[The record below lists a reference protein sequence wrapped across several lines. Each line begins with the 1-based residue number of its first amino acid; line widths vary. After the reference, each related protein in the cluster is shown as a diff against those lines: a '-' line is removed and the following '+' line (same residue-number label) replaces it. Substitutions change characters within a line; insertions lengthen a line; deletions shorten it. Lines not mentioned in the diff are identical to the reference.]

1 MEQSILIHFSL
12 IIAWI
17 RGWFVVVMYR
27 KNAQLHR
34 WSFDDI
40 ATVFRPRIEYRLSQ
54 SKVAL
59 FYPCVIITGKDF
71 SLVLLLSGSLAKCL
85 SICFSAVNTLC
96 FSVLNTL
103 CSSVVKNAGTF
114 ANIDKAIY
122 VNLSQIIFR
131 YCGQHRRSGND
142 LKFNSSL
149 NRMIKDSWEFRQNV
163 ICVSRIYS
171 SSNTNFCSPMTGHK
185 CLMFGDHSSITH
197 RNVARAE
204 DSGAILYIFVFDTF
218 VLYFFIYFSYYSS
231 RIHLIHKTHFARLWN
246 LFCCLKILFCSYE
259 STQAIQKSLSRDVVN
274 FRCPR
279 DKTYENV

>member
-1 MEQSILIHFSL
+1 MRHYNGKRFFSCL
-12 IIAWI
+12 
-17 RGWFVVVMYR
+17 
-27 KNAQLHR
+27 L
-34 WSFDDI
+34 
-40 ATVFRPRIEYRLSQ
+40 
-54 SKVAL
+54 
-59 FYPCVIITGKDF
+59 
-71 SLVLLLSGSLAKCL
+71 LLLSGSLAKCL

-114 ANIDKAIY
+114 AESANIDKAIY
-122 VNLSQIIFR
+122 FDFSQIIFR

-185 CLMFGDHSSITH
+185 CLMFDDHSPITH
-197 RNVARAE
+197 RNVVRAE

-218 VLYFFIYFSYYSS
+218 VLYF
-231 RIHLIHKTHFARLWN
+231 L
-246 LFCCLKILFCSYE
+246 LFKNTSN
-259 STQAIQKSLSRDVVN
+259 S
-274 FRCPR
+274 
-279 DKTYENV
+279 